1 MMTFKQSKIAY
12 AHIDCNS
19 FFVSCEVFR
28 NPALKGKFVCVWDQ
42 ISIACSY
49 EAKKYWIKT
58 WTPIW
63 EAERILWNRLIKI
76 LPDHSF
82 YTQMSNKLMDYMR
95 ELVWSVEVFSIDEF
109 FADLTNIWDKET
121 QWDYLLLAEKIKA
134 DIYKNVGLPVSVWIS
149 NTRIKAK
156 IFSDINKPYWSFVSF
171 NKDNTEALF
180 KKLPVRD
187 IPYIAKWNSEKLWL
201 WIKTVY
207 DFYAMEAMKVREIL
221 WKPWLTLWLE
231 LHGVDVWKSNDTARK
246 RKSLVCS
253 RSFNHDMVTEY
264 SRLWRHLL
272 ENLERAYF
280 TLITEKQEVRTI
292 WIFLKDKEFRI
303 YSLTKDLWIHTID
316 RAIITK
322 WIRDLFDS
330 LFQAGIIYRTTGIEF
345 FELQPYT
352 PKQISLFDIANKKHT
367 ENEKVSEVILW
378 LKRKYWNQIIHTG
391 FKDFFKEKREEL
403 EILYEVS

>member
-28 NPALKGKFVCVWDQ
+28 NPALKGKFVCVGDQ

-49 EAKKYWIKT
+49 EAKKYGIKT
-58 WTPIW
+58 GTPIW
-63 EAERILWNRLIKI
+63 EAERILGNRLIKI

-82 YTQMSNKLMDYMR
+82 YTQMSNKLMSYMR
-95 ELVWSVEVFSIDEF
+95 GLVGGVEVFSIDEF
-109 FADLTNIWDKET
+109 FADLTDIGDKET
-121 QWDYLLLAEKIKA
+121 QGDYSILAEKIKA
-134 DIYKNVGLPVSVWIS
+134 DIYKNVGLPVSVGIS

-156 IFSDINKPYWSFVSF
+156 IFSDINKPYGSFVSF
-171 NKDNTEALF
+171 NKENTENLF

-187 IPYIAKWNSEKLWL
+187 IPYIAKGNSEKLGL
-201 WIKTVY
+201 GIKTVY
-207 DFYAMEAMKVREIL
+207 DFYTMEGMKVREIL
-221 WKPWLTLWLE
+221 GKPGLTLWLE
-231 LHGVDVWKSNDTARK
+231 LHGVDVWKGNDTARK

-253 RSFNHDMVTEY
+253 RSFNHDMTTQY

-292 WIFLKDKEFRI
+292 GIFLKDEEFQI
-303 YSLTKDLWIHTID
+303 YSLTKDLGIHTID
-316 RAIITK
+316 RAIITNG
-322 WIRDLFDS
+322 IRDLFDS

-352 PKQISLFDIANKKHT
+352 PKQISLFDITNKKHT
-367 ENEKVSEVILW
+367 LNEKVSEVILG
-378 LKRKYWNQIIHTG
+378 LKRRYGDQIIHTG
-391 FKDFFKEKREEL
+391 FKNIHKEKREEL